1 MIQSERNNPDFAE
14 LNRYLFRFV
23 GEDRLRLFN
32 QVLENRTRYITVVLE
47 DIYQTQ
53 NASAVLRTCECF
65 GLQDIHIIENYNP
78 FKVNARV
85 THGSSK
91 WINLYR
97 YNAEQDNTRDA
108 LIKLKMR
115 GYRIV
120 ATLPDPEA
128 VPLDEFDLN
137 AGKTALVFGS
147 EKPGISSQVESLA
160 DEFVTI
166 PMVGFTESLNI
177 SVSAA
182 TILYQLTRKLRN
194 SALDWK
200 LSAQERDEI
209 MLKWLRGQIKRCDL
223 IEKRY
228 LQELGRSAGL

>member
-1 MIQSERNNPDFAE
+1 MTHFEQNNFDIAG
-14 LNRYLFRFV
+14 LNRFLFRFV
-23 GEDRLRLFN
+23 NEERLRLFN

-65 GLQDIHIIENYNP
+65 GLQDVHIIENMNP
-78 FKVNARV
+78 FRVNARV

-97 YNAEQDNTRDA
+97 YKTEQDNTRDA
-108 LIKLKMR
+108 LKRLKEQ

-120 ATLPDPEA
+120 ATLPDPGA

-147 EKPGISSQVESLA
+147 EKPGISSQVEILA

-194 SALDWK
+194 SDVDWK
-200 LSAQERDEI
+200 LSVQEREEI
-209 MLKWLRGQIKRCDL
+209 MLMWLRAQIKRCDL